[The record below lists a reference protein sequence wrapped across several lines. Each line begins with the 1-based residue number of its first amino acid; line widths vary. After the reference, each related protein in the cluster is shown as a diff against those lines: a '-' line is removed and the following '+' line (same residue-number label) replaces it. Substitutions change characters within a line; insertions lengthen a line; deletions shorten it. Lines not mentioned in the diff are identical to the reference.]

1 MLTRGSDTPI
11 LPKYYPPPR
20 PSEGRKGTESMAKV
34 SAIVKNN
41 RRREKALRQKAKRDE
56 LRKKAIDPNV
66 SLEEQEAAR
75 MKLQA
80 MPRNASLTRVVSR
93 CQISGR
99 PKAVYRKFMLSRI
112 VLREM
117 AHQGLIPGMKKA
129 SW

>member
-1 MLTRGSDTPI
+1 
-11 LPKYYPPPR
+11 
-20 PSEGRKGTESMAKV
+20 MAKLSSV
-34 SAIVKNN
+34 VKNN
-41 RRREKALRQKAKRDE
+41 RRREKALRHKAKRDE
-56 LRKKAIDPNV
+56 LRKKAIDP
-66 SLEEQEAAR
+66 SLSPEEQDAAR
-75 MKLQA
+75 VKLQA
-80 MPRNASLTRVVSR
+80 MPRSGSLTRVVNR

>member
-1 MLTRGSDTPI
+1 
-11 LPKYYPPPR
+11 
-20 PSEGRKGTESMAKV
+20 
-34 SAIVKNN
+34 
-41 RRREKALRQKAKRDE
+41 
-56 LRKKAIDPNV
+56 
-66 SLEEQEAAR
+66 

-80 MPRNASLTRVVSR
+80 MPRNGSLTRVVSR

-117 AHQGLIPGMKKA
+117 AHMGLIPGMIKA

>member
-1 MLTRGSDTPI
+1 
-11 LPKYYPPPR
+11 
-20 PSEGRKGTESMAKV
+20 MAKV
-34 SAIVKNN
+34 SAVVKNN
-41 RRREKALRQKAKRDE
+41 RRREMGLRHKAKRDE
-56 LRKKAIDPNV
+56 LRKQAINPNL
-66 SLEEQEAAR
+66 SFEEREAAR
-75 MKLQA
+75 IKLQA
-80 MPRNASLTRVVSR
+80 MPRNGSLTRVNNR

>member
-1 MLTRGSDTPI
+1 
-11 LPKYYPPPR
+11 
-20 PSEGRKGTESMAKV
+20 MAKV
-34 SAIVKNN
+34 SKVVMNN
-41 RRREKALRQKAKRDE
+41 RRREMALRHKAKREE

-66 SLEEQEAAR
+66 SREDQEAAR
-75 MKLQA
+75 IKLQA
-80 MPRNASLTRVVSR
+80 MPRDGSLTRVVSR

>member
-1 MLTRGSDTPI
+1 
-11 LPKYYPPPR
+11 
-20 PSEGRKGTESMAKV
+20 MAKV
-34 SAIVKNN
+34 SAVVKNN
-41 RRREKALRQKAKRDE
+41 RRREMALRHKAKRDE
-56 LRKKAIDPNV
+56 LRKKAISPN
-66 SLEEQEAAR
+66 STPEEQEAAR

-80 MPRNASLTRVVSR
+80 MPRNGSLTRVVSR

-117 AHQGLIPGMKKA
+117 AHMGLIPGMIKA

>member
-1 MLTRGSDTPI
+1 
-11 LPKYYPPPR
+11 
-20 PSEGRKGTESMAKV
+20 MAKV
-34 SAIVKNN
+34 SKVVNNN
-41 RRREKALRQKAKRDE
+41 RRREMALRHKAKREE

-66 SLEEQEAAR
+66 SPEDQEQAR
-75 MKLQA
+75 IKLQA
-80 MPRNASLTRVVSR
+80 MPRNGSLTRVVNR

-117 AHQGLIPGMKKA
+117 AHQGLIPGMKKG